1 MMQRSDPI
9 IMGMIGC
16 KKNPK
21 FAPKTQFPK
30 AVLDLC
36 KDSDELIQALNIV
49 KHPEKVADIC
59 VRPENYPNVYNEN

>member
-1 MMQRSDPI
+1 MQRSDPI

-21 FAPKTQFPK
+21 YAQKSKFPQ

-36 KDSDELIQALNIV
+36 KDSDELNIV
-49 KHPEKVADIC
+49 KHSEKVAHIC
-59 VRPENYPNVYNEN
+59 VRPENYENVPNN